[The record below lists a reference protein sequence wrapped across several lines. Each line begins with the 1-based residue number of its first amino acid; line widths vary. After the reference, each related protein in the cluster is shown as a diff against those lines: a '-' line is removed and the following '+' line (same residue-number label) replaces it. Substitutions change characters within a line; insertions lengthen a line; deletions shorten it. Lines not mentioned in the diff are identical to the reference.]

1 MLHWVYLAL
10 AIVAEV
16 IGTSFLKLS
25 DGFTK
30 LAPSVAVVVSYVIAF
45 YLLGL
50 ALRVL
55 PVGIAYAIWAGVG
68 IALIAL
74 IGWVAFGQSL
84 DLAAVLGI
92 SLIVAGVLMIT
103 MLSDS
108 LPH

>member
-10 AIVAEV
+10 AIFAEV

-30 LAPSVAVVVSYVIAF
+30 LAPSLAVVVSYVIAF

-74 IGWVAFGQSL
+74 IGWVAFGQTL

-92 SLIVAGVLMIT
+92 SLIVAGVIVIT
-103 MLSDS
+103 LLSES